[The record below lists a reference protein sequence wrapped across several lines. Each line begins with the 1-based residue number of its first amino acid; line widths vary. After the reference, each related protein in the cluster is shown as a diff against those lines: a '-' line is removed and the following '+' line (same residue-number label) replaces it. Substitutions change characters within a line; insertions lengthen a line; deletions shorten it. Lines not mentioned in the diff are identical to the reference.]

1 MTTAQKLVETCRIIS
16 KSNTALDRV
25 SQTLK
30 DQYNIDISANKLANI
45 TNVSA
50 VTNTQF
56 LRISVVTNDPEKSM
70 RICNAMAESASE
82 EFSRIVKKASIQ
94 TVYFGEVEELPVSP
108 NIPLNIVVA
117 AIVGLILSFVIAFIF
132 DMMNVTVKS
141 EDDLSARYGLPVF
154 AEIPDREQKIHNKGY
169 YAYNKS
175 NAKRS
180 GSESIEISIVESYNT
195 ARTNLQF
202 ALGPHDRKII
212 VFTSSGPSEGKSTVS
227 SNIVASFAKA
237 SNRVLFIDA
246 DLRRPAVHNIFKLE
260 NKNGLS
266 LMLCGLSKFA
276 DVVHKDVIPNLDVIT
291 SGPIP
296 PNPSE
301 LLISPFMK
309 KIIDAHIGEYD
320 YIFIDTPPVHACSD
334 TLLFNSISAGIVFLV
349 REGRTDHP
357 EILDAL
363 EQIKTMNGNVLGMIK
378 SFCRFKKRGHYGN
391 KYKYGKYYKYAYT
404 SHSSS
409 TTTTT
414 SSSSSALSSS
424 LKNNEDSSDHK

>member
-1 MTTAQKLVETCRIIS
+1 MDGNSSINESLDLKALLMTFLNHSILIVLAAALIASVTAVYSIYFVDPMYSSTSQLYVETDKKIPTSITVAEMTTAQKLVETCRIIS

-30 DQYNIDISANKLANI
+30 DQYNIDISAKMLDDI

-309 KIIDAHIGEYD
+309 KIIDAHMFSPCLYLSLYHI
-320 YIFIDTPPVHACSD
+320 
-334 TLLFNSISAGIVFLV
+334 
-349 REGRTDHP
+349 
-357 EILDAL
+357 IL
-363 EQIKTMNGNVLGMIK
+363 
-378 SFCRFKKRGHYGN
+378 
-391 KYKYGKYYKYAYT
+391 
-404 SHSSS
+404 
-409 TTTTT
+409 
-414 SSSSSALSSS
+414 
-424 LKNNEDSSDHK
+424 